1 MDHVHGALARRVPA
15 ARFARPG
22 LAWLML
28 VAALVLLAGAIDPIV
43 SLF

>member
-1 MDHVHGALARRVPA
+1 MAHVHTGLARRTPA

-22 LAWLML
+22 LAWLVV

-43 SLF
+43 ALI